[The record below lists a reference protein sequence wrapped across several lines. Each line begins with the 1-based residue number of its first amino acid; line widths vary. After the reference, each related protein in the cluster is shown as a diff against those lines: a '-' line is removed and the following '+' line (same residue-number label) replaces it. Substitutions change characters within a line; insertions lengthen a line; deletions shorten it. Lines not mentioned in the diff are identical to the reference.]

1 MRTFILGIILFA
13 SAVSFGQAPGYLG
26 KKLAVSYDPAFFLSF
41 IDMDNYYTNI
51 PTVGI
56 HVRHDLTATYAI
68 TRSLALG
75 VVYKNLP
82 TRYYDVYDLTE
93 ENYDP
98 VNQTTQ
104 YVGFNGDIRRN
115 TGCFGI
121 IVQNFSF
128 RKRGSIA
135 PVGRYKSFELIMA
148 KNSFKTIEMRNY
160 TFADY
165 ESDAQY
171 ILDDREI
178 PALTLIPFE
187 NISDSWEN
195 KPTFIFIFGSGSQ
208 AVYRDKFLLNFGW
221 EIGVSFLQS
230 MFSTLQETEP
240 KTTITLSSGDYFY
253 EEPDFFRQ
261 SLAAPF
267 FLNFTIGGGYLVGK

>member
-41 IDMDNYYTNI
+41 IDVNNFYTNV

-56 HVRHDLTATYAI
+56 HWRHDITATYTI

-82 TRYYDVYDLTE
+82 TKYYDVYDLTE
-93 ENYDP
+93 NTFDP
-98 VNQTTQ
+98 IDHSTH

-115 TGCFGI
+115 TGCYGI
-121 IVQNFSF
+121 IIQNFSF

-135 PVGRYKSFELIMA
+135 PVGRYKSFELLIA
-148 KNSFKTIEMRNY
+148 KNSFKTIEKRNY
-160 TFADY
+160 TSEDY
-165 ESDAQY
+165 EPDAQF
-171 ILDDREI
+171 ILDNREY
-178 PALTLIPFE
+178 PTMNLIPFE
-187 NISDSWEN
+187 NISDGWEN

-208 AVYRDKFLLNFGW
+208 AVYKDKFLVNFGW

-230 MFSTLQETEP
+230 MIETLQETQE
-240 KTTITLSSGDYFY
+240 KTTIYLDSIETFN
-253 EEPDFFRQ
+253 EEPEFFRQ
-261 SLAAPF
+261 TLAAPF